1 MTAFFVLVIFSLP
14 NADDCTVRRLR
25 DTLKK
30 TGLEDVILGCDDRN
44 YTLPNNYILAG
55 EFMAESPKQCRK
67 ILYKKFERVLQD
79 IALPTGGQ
87 LAVGV
92 CNRAEW
98 TVRDILPSHAQ
109 NNSSYGLKMI
119 KT

>member
-1 MTAFFVLVIFSLP
+1 MTAFFVLVIFTLP
-14 NADDCTVRRLR
+14 NADDSTLRRVR

-30 TGLEDVILGCDDRN
+30 TGLEDVILAGDDRN

-55 EFMAESPKQCRK
+55 EFMADNAGQCRK
-67 ILYKKFERVLQD
+67 ILYKKFERVFQD
-79 IALPTGGQ
+79 IALPTRCQ

-92 CNRAEW
+92 CSRSEW
-98 TVRDILPSHAQ
+98 TIRDILPSHTQ
-109 NNSSYGLKMI
+109 NNSLYGVKMI